1 MVGFRKKKTFHERG
15 MVIYWNNTWLTY
27 VPVKSK
33 LQHPPRPPAGQPSGH
48 LNFWKIIVQ
57 IPPSAGRKAV
67 QMPPPSCAFGVGA
80 RAYFP
85 NSGWWSSLKNYCLYC
100 KDSFN
105 IYILTGNRFQTPS
118 NTEQSLCRPL
128 VFNQSAT
135 NMHFFL
141 LNSSKL
147 VSAYVESVQLV
158 TWHRGYWSNSPP
170 PVSGDQMPSLLGR
183 KRHPMPG
190 VRRGGGGGGCWS
202 FDLTGTLF

>member
-1 MVGFRKKKTFHERG
+1 MTLKWNFPRDGGVQEKKNLPWEGYGHLLE
-15 MVIYWNNTWLTY
+15 
-27 VPVKSK
+27 
-33 LQHPPRPPAGQPSGH
+33 QHMINLCTSQIKASTSSPHQAGQPSVH
-48 LNFWKIIVQ
+48 MNFWKIIVQ

-135 NMHFFL
+135 NIHFFL

-147 VSAYVESVQLV
+147 VSAVIYKL
-158 TWHRGYWSNSPP
+158 TWNQRN
-170 PVSGDQMPSLLGR
+170 L
-183 KRHPMPG
+183 
-190 VRRGGGGGGCWS
+190 
-202 FDLTGTLF
+202 